1 MREYVK
7 EHSKDPYLF
16 GTIYEVTAQ
25 SKKPTRKNKGRLAG
39 KVTFIKDNPGRQMI
53 GSFTPLTEDD
63 W

>member
-16 GTIYEVTAQ
+16 GAIYEVTVQ
-25 SKKPTRKNKGRLAG
+25 SKKPIRKNKARLAG
-39 KVTFIKDNPGRQMI
+39 KVTFINDNLGRQMI
-53 GSFTPLTEDD
+53 ESFTPLTEDD